1 MLCKVA
7 ATISYQAGDGMKIS
21 GKRVILFVV
30 FLIFGI
36 VLSVQYKN
44 AIAVKKASASGKYT
58 LDMLKEQLT
67 TVTMETEE
75 LKRAI
80 DENLAM
86 KNELIMEYV
95 TQQNDNKLEKEWES
109 LKLLTGIVGVKG
121 PGVTIRL
128 DDAPAREPDMP
139 LELLIIHDHDIKVI
153 LNELKVAGAQAI
165 AVNGERIVPMSEQ
178 VCAGPTILI
187 NGNRHP
193 VPYVIEAIGNPD
205 ELYESMVNSS
215 RIANMIEFNIR
226 VEIMKS
232 KEIVLPKFSS
242 ADKLDRYISGLE
254 VVE

>member
-1 MLCKVA
+1 
-7 ATISYQAGDGMKIS
+7 MKIS
-21 GKRVILFVV
+21 GKSVILFIV
-30 FLIFGI
+30 FLIFGV

-44 AIAVKKASASGKYT
+44 AMAAKKAASSGKYT
-58 LDMLKEQLT
+58 VEMLKEQLT
-67 TVTMETEE
+67 TVMMETEE

-80 DENLAM
+80 DENVEI
-86 KNELIMEYV
+86 KNKFIMEYV
-95 TQQNDNKLEKEWES
+95 TQQNDNQLEKEWES

-121 PGVTIRL
+121 PGITVKL

-153 LNELKVAGAQAI
+153 LNELKKAGAQAI

-193 VPYVIEAIGNPD
+193 VPYIIEAIGNPD
-205 ELYESMVNSS
+205 ELYDSMVNSS
-215 RIANMIEFNIR
+215 RIASMIEVNIR
-226 VEIMKS
+226 VEITKS